1 MPALGSVQRSQLGR
15 LRDFQ
20 GALKAQMKLKIIT
33 CNETCYVVFPSKCGS
48 HEWASRVKGFFWAG
62 QEMTG

>member
-1 MPALGSVQRSQLGR
+1 MEVEMPALGSVQRSQLGR

-33 CNETCYVVFPSKCGS
+33 CNDRLQRA
-48 HEWASRVKGFFWAG
+48 WLRGFLKQMW
-62 QEMTG
+62 